1 MSSGHYEH
9 RSERPFKGLYDI
21 GLFFDQLALDISGEN
36 ESIHLATE
44 GKCVLSEEAF
54 NDSIFTLKLSEDK
67 KSFEKV
73 AKRVIESV
81 ENMGIPKEDVE
92 LSISFRLKYL
102 NLIEQS
108 KSVDMNSLLTLN
120 HELVVV
126 SPAERHPLTTSV
138 VQGFEIIVQLLL
150 VKQQVERKT
159 LTPYYPGTILGEGTV
174 EVRTD
179 KSHSSFSIEPLTAER
194 RVALGNLSKD
204 TLTFIEMGGVNP
216 INPGDSEKDIT
227 LYLDEK
233 ILKKLNEMAKNK
245 SGLYMQ
251 RKLALDVQNTMIMH
265 AHRFINENDAIT
277 EYEDIKESIIGNYFE
292 TLSRERNGRVDK
304 NSIRRLIKNLKDKPE
319 LVKAEFESLISENS
333 VYSLQKNML
342 DLLTEEEEE

>member
-1 MSSGHYEH
+1 MSSGNYEL

-21 GLFFDQLALDISGEN
+21 ELFFEQLTLDISSEN

-44 GKCVLSEEAF
+44 GKCVLTEEAF

-67 KSFEKV
+67 KSFEKI
-73 AKRVIESV
+73 AKRIIKSV

-92 LSISFRLKYL
+92 LSISFRLSYL
-102 NLIEQS
+102 SLIEQS

-138 VQGFEIIVQLLL
+138 VQGFEIVVQLLL

-159 LTPYYPGTILGEGTV
+159 LTPYYPGTILGEGKFGIS
-174 EVRTD
+174 TD
-179 KSHSSFSIEPLTAER
+179 KSNSSFSVEPLTAER
-194 RVALGNLSKD
+194 RIALGKLSKD

-233 ILKKLNEMAKNK
+233 VLKKLNENAQNK
-245 SGLYMQ
+245 SGLFMQ
-251 RKLALDVQNTMIMH
+251 RRLALDVQSTIIMH

-292 TLSRERNGRVDK
+292 ELSRERNGRVNK
-304 NSIRRLIKNLKDKPE
+304 TVIRRLIKDLKDKPE
-319 LVKAEFESLISENS
+319 LVKADFESLLSENTK
-333 VYSLQKNML
+333 YSLQKNML
-342 DLLTEEEEE
+342 DLLTEEEE